1 MLYLICSIVLVVIF
15 FVINI
20 VNIYVTRENKVVK
33 NKIKKERKT
42 LGENIMKKIMK
53 IVVSWILSKIYAVK
67 QVEASV
73 AGFRTIVPVANTR
86 TVVMVEA
93 LESLNIPFEME
104 LFAFATCKRIFK
116 INLHN
121 KIHKLMKK
129 LKIQMKALKRAT
141 LKKEK
146 KIIKKN
152 IKMLKKAIEK
162 LNKHYKK
169 IRTINH
175 IKWFLEIIGNEKGGT
190 MLPALLNN
198 IILKKDS
205 KIISMNPEK
214 QDKKYP
220 EKIRYVII
228 FHPYIENDTT
238 YHSIDIVDV
247 NKLKIEV
254 DKVEGAANWL
264 DEFYHK
270 LPTIS
275 DINNKPY
282 MKYLYNTSE
291 YGVKILDD
299 TIKYSSEDEYNVK
312 MKKDGKTIVKT
323 YSKGKLIALAL
334 AKAAN
339 IGKENHVPALELGPQ
354 KVIFYS
360 KKNEIEN
367 ILKDINLYDE
377 YLKLGVP
384 QKKMQ
389 RLHKIFA
396 PLTKLP
402 VAKVLTGK
410 EYDKYEGII
419 FVSESYAKKARL
431 VEGAKMAFTL
441 KSLVH
446 IVPDYELLKDNIF
459 YDVAIGDDENKWKLS
474 PEKLS
479 NILHAFTNKIPSVN
493 ARIKKVMKLNE
504 NAMCNVNMTNNL
516 SETDKELFTAL
527 KEIKKHHTNIDK
539 ISTEDKKSFLVKFEK
554 ILVDILG
561 IEYFNTNNKDTSK
574 IIYFNDRACEILNK
588 VYKKYTETG
597 VKDGKLYHKEYIR
610 LETGSNEVKLDH
622 NLIKKLGR
630 CVAKYIKKA
639 VSTAKWIGASGTVFP
654 MELKPND
661 AYPLSWNVTKTE
673 KLEKYINKR
682 IETLLNKLVNYQ
694 IYFTKEEY
702 MKKMDIIYSE
712 IAKLTI
718 DLSEAKAY
726 VNKQNAKL
734 KALGISEDM
743 MYVQRHPSVLGVWT
757 ELYYSPST
765 KLFYVDTQLWKT
777 FFGGDFDGDTF
788 TSFYPYHMLH
798 KDMNV
803 LEQKT
808 VDQKTPIRIIDPID
822 NPKMTYLIDKDIM
835 HTYLIQLPA
844 VLNNKIE
851 ENKKIKEIFTEEKK
865 SVNNIYIDWA
875 NAYDAQQIVGKL
887 HALVCSTLS
896 FFTKLKLTTKEEL
909 EYATYFILKYVQ
921 PAIAGL
927 KHEDIA
933 SLPILEE
940 LIEEMKEIY
949 MKMFPNKDT
958 AQFMYIIVQFVRE
971 HQMVYNK
978 VRRFNTIANKN
989 YKVEDCDGDV
999 TYYSDDLYY
1008 NYKNLKEITR
1018 MTTTYWTKLY
1028 NKLINAAKLYEP
1040 VMIDTK
1046 KPTPPTPNKNI
1057 KTSMTAV
1064 EKVEVKKTNISI
1076 TPVNTTG
1083 KENKMIKMTPVLSVP
1098 EQKTEVGNKK
1108 EENTMKKVFFSGSH
1122 TIKVLPQ
1129 KAIEVI
1135 QLAKEKGVTVLIGDC
1150 YGADELIQ
1158 KELIGYTNVIVY
1170 SMYSKEKVRKN
1181 LGGWVVKTIKDKYNI
1196 NHKVSYSIWQQQK
1209 DVAMS
1214 NDCTSAIIV
1223 WDGMSSGTKANKE
1236 RVEALGKKVYEI
1248 NVNSKKPT
1256 MSTTPIKIKENTK
1269 YDVDILGQY
1278 WLQGFTKNKS
1288 ITVKENIE
1296 FSVVENEFVEDMIYK
1311 YYEAIQNTI
1320 EIINNK
1326 AKFYINE
1333 GYESVTKNIFVPE
1346 EISMLIKQC
1355 NIEDFVDQSDFDL
1368 HKVITNL
1375 QENHINIVSNNKH
1388 LAIKEFTVNVKTF
1401 AELDD
1406 ELQDMIY
1413 DDRYKISIL
1422 NIDSKLLTK
1431 KLIKYY
1437 GSMYIFQIKKENKKY
1452 YGGHEMNQKMT
1463 PVSST
1468 SEQKVESKVVI
1479 YTDGSYNTKNNVGSW
1494 AYVILK
1500 DGIKVHE
1507 ASGKTK
1513 ENFLVSRNIA
1523 GECTAVLKALQYCYA
1538 NNIMNVEIHH
1548 DLEGVQKW
1556 AKPINGEKRW
1566 KANSEI
1572 VKIYQKWF
1580 DKYTQKINVNFV
1592 HVSGHSGETW
1602 NDYVDE
1608 LAGKVS
1614 GTH

>member
-1 MLYLICSIVLVVIF
+1 MVIIGFLVCVVILAVLIIGVSKF
-15 FVINI
+15 FNNI
-20 VNIYVTRENKVVK
+20 DTNNKKKVVK
-33 NKIKKERKT
+33 NKRKEENLEEKKM
-42 LGENIMKKIMK
+42 MKKIIKMVVSWLLSK
-53 IVVSWILSKIYAVK
+53 IVVVK
-67 QVEASV
+67 RVEARV
-73 AGFRTIVPVANTR
+73 AGFRAVVPVTNTGI
-86 TVVMVEA
+86 TVVVGI
-93 LESLNIPFEME
+93 LENLNIPFEME
-104 LFAFATCKRIFK
+104 LFTFATCKRIFK
-116 INLHN
+116 LNVDN
-121 KIHKLMKK
+121 KIHKIMKK
-129 LKIQMKALKRAT
+129 LKFQIKALKKAN

-146 KIIKKN
+146 RIIKKN

-162 LNKHYKK
+162 LNKHYKR
-169 IRTINH
+169 IQIINN
-175 IKWFLEIIGNEKGGT
+175 IMWFVEIIGNEKGGT
-190 MLPALLNN
+190 MLPAIIQN
-198 IILKKDS
+198 IILKRDS
-205 KIISMNPEK
+205 KVVSMNPEK

-228 FHPYIENDTT
+228 FHPYIENDTI

-254 DKVEGAANWL
+254 DKVEGAADWL

-270 LPTIS
+270 LPTVN

-282 MKYLYNTSE
+282 MKYLYDASE

-312 MKKDGKTIVKT
+312 INKNGIVNIKTM
-323 YSKGKLIALAL
+323 SKGKLIALAL
-334 AKAAN
+334 SKATKITGN
-339 IGKENHVPALELGPQ
+339 TCFPALELGPQ

-419 FVSESYAKKARL
+419 FVSESYAKKAGL

-446 IVPDYELLKDNIF
+446 IVPDYELLKDSVF
-459 YDVAIGDDENKWKLS
+459 YDVAIGDDENKWKLPS
-474 PEKLS
+474 EKLGS
-479 NILHAFTNKIPSVN
+479 ILHTFTNKIPSVN
-493 ARIKKVMKLNE
+493 ARVRKVMKLNE

-516 SETDKELFTAL
+516 SETDEELFTAL

-539 ISTEDKKSFLVKFEK
+539 IATEDKKSFLVKFEK

-561 IEYFNTNNKDTSK
+561 IEYFDTNNKDTSK

-597 VKDGKLYHKEYIR
+597 VKDGKLYHKEYVR

-654 MELKPND
+654 MELKPTD

-673 KLEKYINKR
+673 KLEKYINKK

-718 DLSEAKAY
+718 ELSEAKAY

-798 KDMNV
+798 KDMNI

-808 VDQKTPIRIIDPID
+808 VDQKIPVRIIDPID
-822 NPKMTYLIDKDIM
+822 NPKMTYLIDKDVM
-835 HTYLIQLPA
+835 HTYLVQLPA

-851 ENKKIKEIFTEEKK
+851 ENKKNKEIFTEEKK
-865 SVNNIYIDWA
+865 SVNNLYIDWA

-958 AQFMYIIVQFVRE
+958 AQFMYIIEDLVKA
-971 HQMVYNK
+971 HQLIYNK
-978 VRRFNTIANKN
+978 VRRFNTIANRN
-989 YKVEDCDGDV
+989 YKIEDCDGDV
-999 TYYSDDLYY
+999 TYYNDDLYY

-1046 KPTPPTPNKNI
+1046 KPTPPTPNNNI
-1057 KTSMTAV
+1057 KTSMKAV
-1064 EKVEVKKTNISI
+1064 EKIEVKKTNISI

-1098 EQKTEVGNKK
+1098 EQKTDMN
-1108 EENTMKKVFFSGSH
+1108 
-1122 TIKVLPQ
+1122 
-1129 KAIEVI
+1129 
-1135 QLAKEKGVTVLIGDC
+1135 
-1150 YGADELIQ
+1150 
-1158 KELIGYTNVIVY
+1158 
-1170 SMYSKEKVRKN
+1170 
-1181 LGGWVVKTIKDKYNI
+1181 
-1196 NHKVSYSIWQQQK
+1196 
-1209 DVAMS
+1209 
-1214 NDCTSAIIV
+1214 
-1223 WDGMSSGTKANKE
+1223 
-1236 RVEALGKKVYEI
+1236 
-1248 NVNSKKPT
+1248 
-1256 MSTTPIKIKENTK
+1256 

-1278 WLQGFTKNKS
+1278 WLPGFKKNTNVT
-1288 ITVKENIE
+1288 IEENINLPITE
-1296 FSVVENEFVEDMIYK
+1296 SDSMEDMINK
-1311 YYEAIQNTI
+1311 YYEAI
-1320 EIINNK
+1320 NNVIPK
-1326 AKFYINE
+1326 ILEKVNFYLSE
-1333 GYESVTKNIFVPE
+1333 GYEYKYITKVIMVPE
-1346 EISMLIKQC
+1346 EISILIKQC
-1355 NIEDFVDQSDFDL
+1355 KNNIGYVYDSDCFAVSLDKLIIDL
-1368 HKVITNL
+1368 TV
-1375 QENHINIVSNNKH
+1375 NHHIDVVSNQTH
-1388 LAIKEFTVNVKTF
+1388 LPTKEFDVKTTSF
-1401 AELDD
+1401 NELDD
-1406 ELQDMIY
+1406 DLQNFIY
-1413 DDRYKISIL
+1413 DDVNHISVL
-1422 NIDSKLLTK
+1422 NINPKLYTK
-1431 KLIKYY
+1431 ELCTYY
-1437 GSMYIFQIKKENKKY
+1437 GSKFIFKTKKKY
-1452 YGGHEMNQKMT
+1452 YAGIGSRQTPADVLSLMEKIAKHLSSKGMILRSGHAEGADQAFERGCYFTAGKKEIFIANDAKNDKAALDLAASIHPAWDKCSEYAKLLHARNGYIILGKDLKT
-1463 PVSST
+1463 PVDFVICY
-1468 SEQKVESKVVI
+1468 QDESKKFGGTRQGI
-1479 YTDGSYNTKNNVGSW
+1479 KL
-1494 AYVILK
+1494 AQLK
-1500 DGIKVHE
+1500 GIKVYNLWKPNVRKAFE
-1507 ASGKTK
+1507 
-1513 ENFLVSRNIA
+1513 ERLVSLN
-1523 GECTAVLKALQYCYA
+1523 K
-1538 NNIMNVEIHH
+1538 
-1548 DLEGVQKW
+1548 
-1556 AKPINGEKRW
+1556 
-1566 KANSEI
+1566 
-1572 VKIYQKWF
+1572 
-1580 DKYTQKINVNFV
+1580 
-1592 HVSGHSGETW
+1592 
-1602 NDYVDE
+1602 
-1608 LAGKVS
+1608 
-1614 GTH
+1614 